1 MISSRFF
8 TPLAHFLDYYL
19 AEAEKNR
26 LEITV
31 ANLQIQIAEKEL
43 GLARKDFYPT
53 VSVEGNYFK
62 RSTQWT
68 LEAQEDI
75 LDPDGWSIIGVAT
88 WDFWQW
94 GRSSFGEREKRSQL
108 SQAKISR
115 EQALF
120 QIRLEVERSYL
131 KARESE
137 RNIVTIETA
146 IEQAKENMR
155 ITEERYKEQAATSTD
170 ILIAQNLLFRTQT
183 NFFNALYDFK
193 IARAFLQKAIG
204 LEILE

>member
-1 MISSRFF
+1 M
-8 TPLAHFLDYYL
+8 A
-19 AEAEKNR
+19 
-26 LEITV
+26 TV
-31 ANLQIQIAEKEL
+31 PTFGGWEKEL

-120 QIRLEVERSYL
+120 QIRLEVERSFL

-146 IEQAKENMR
+146 IEQAWPRVMVGTKASRAGVLQE
-155 ITEERYKEQAATSTD
+155 KPLGPVGHPLLTSGKP
-170 ILIAQNLLFRTQT
+170 APR
-183 NFFNALYDFK
+183 
-193 IARAFLQKAIG
+193 
-204 LEILE
+204 